1 MGTTQQLCEPL
12 LKRIMLRN
20 LTEKLDANAL
30 KDVALQRA
38 GGFGA
43 ELREF
48 IARGSVVDLTVG
60 VSIGTAFS
68 NLINSFVNNIL
79 TPPLRSATNAAK
91 NAISNAGQSV
101 AGATGAD
108 LSLPPSPLGQ
118 FLGQLGSF
126 ALLVL
131 ATFLVVK
138 AVNRFRRLL
147 EFRAQQ
153 SAPKA
158 SAEPAVE
165 DPIVRQIA
173 QNERIIELLEKLNA
187 KA

>member
-1 MGTTQQLCEPL
+1 
-12 LKRIMLRN
+12 MLRN
-20 LTEKLDANAL
+20 LSEELDADAL
-30 KDVALQRA
+30 KDVAMQRG
-38 GGFGA
+38 GGFVA

-48 IARGSVVDLTVG
+48 VARGSVVDLTVG

-68 NLINSFVNNIL
+68 NLINSFVTQIL

-91 NAISNAGQSV
+91 NAI
-101 AGATGAD
+101 AGAGEDVTGASGAD

-126 ALLVL
+126 ALLVF

-147 EFRAQQ
+147 EFRAQHN
-153 SAPKA
+153 APKA
-158 SAEPAVE
+158 DAEPATE

-187 KA
+187 KNGGISQ